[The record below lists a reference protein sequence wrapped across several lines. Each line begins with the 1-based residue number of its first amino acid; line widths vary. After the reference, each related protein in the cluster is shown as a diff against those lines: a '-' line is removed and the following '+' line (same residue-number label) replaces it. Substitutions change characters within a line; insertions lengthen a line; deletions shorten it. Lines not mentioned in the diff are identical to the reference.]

1 MSNEMIAVEFQTN
14 IKDGS
19 IEVPVQYRNAFTGTV
34 RVIILAQET
43 RRSSKI
49 IHRLL
54 ENPINNPSF
63 TPLTREEIYNDRM
76 K

>member
-14 IKDGS
+14 IKDGT
-19 IEVPVQYRNAFTGTV
+19 IEVPLQYRNAFTGSV
-34 RVIILAQET
+34 RVIILSQET
-43 RRSSKI
+43 RRPSKI

-54 ENPINNPSF
+54 QNPINDPTF
-63 TPLTREEIYNDRM
+63 TPLTRDEIYGERT

>member
-14 IKDGS
+14 IKDGT
-19 IEVPVQYRNAFTGTV
+19 IEVPLQYRNAFTGTV
-34 RVIILAQET
+34 RVIILSQEA
-43 RRSSKI
+43 RRPSKI

-54 ENPINNPSF
+54 QNPIDDPTF
-63 TPLTREEIYNDRM
+63 TPLTRDEIYNERT